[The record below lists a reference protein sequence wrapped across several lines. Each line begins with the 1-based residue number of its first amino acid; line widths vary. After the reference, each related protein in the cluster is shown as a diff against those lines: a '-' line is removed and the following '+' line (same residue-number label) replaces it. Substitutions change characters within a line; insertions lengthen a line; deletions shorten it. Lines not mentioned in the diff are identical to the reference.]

1 MLFMARPS
9 LLRLSDEAK
18 QELVNEANG
27 SSDPDFRDACRAI
40 VMLGSGAPR
49 DIVADQFGVHT
60 ATIGRWAASY
70 RKRGIGGLQGPE
82 EDSRGRPA
90 KLDVTHLELLKEIVL
105 LPPRQLGYAFT
116 SWTLPRLAT
125 VLKKRTGVSVRSHYL
140 GLLLHRMGITRKRP
154 KHVLEGKR
162 DEAAH
167 DRAKVELQRI
177 KKNLG
182 RMRKRV
188 VISQDE
194 TEFHLYPYLVAIWS
208 VVGTPQ
214 PEVMTP
220 GKNQKRV
227 LYGGLNLKTG
237 RLTGHW
243 AATKSGG
250 HFVQFLEVLLADY
263 PDQNILMIAD
273 NGSFHHTQEVERF
286 LEQHKGRIEVR
297 WLPPYCPDLNDIERT
312 WRRLKAS
319 HASNFLFNSLDE
331 LVDNVQ
337 TGIKEMNR
345 TVARH

>member
-1 MLFMARPS
+1 MARPS
-9 LLRLSDEAK
+9 LLRLSEQAK
-18 QELVNEANG
+18 QELLNEANS

-40 VMLGSGAPR
+40 VMLGGGAPR
-49 DIVADQFGVHT
+49 DMVADQFGVHP

-90 KLDVTHLELLKEIVL
+90 KLDVAHLELLKETVL
-105 LPPRQLGYAFT
+105 LPPRQSGYAFT

-125 VLKKRTGVSVRSHYL
+125 VLKKRTGVSVRPHYL
-140 GLLLHRMGITRKRP
+140 GLLLRRMGITRKRP

-167 DRAKVELQRI
+167 DRAKDELQ
-177 KKNLG
+177 
-182 RMRKRV
+182 
-188 VISQDE
+188 
-194 TEFHLYPYLVAIWS
+194 T
-208 VVGTPQ
+208 
-214 PEVMTP
+214 EVMTP

-273 NGSFHHTQEVERF
+273 NGSFHHTQEVEKF
-286 LEQHKGRIEVR
+286 LEQHRGRIEVR

-345 TVARH
+345 TVSRN

>member
-1 MLFMARPS
+1 MTRPS
-9 LLRLSDEAK
+9 LLRLDKKAK
-18 QELVNEANG
+18 QELLNEANA
-27 SSDPDFRDACRAI
+27 SADPDFRDACRAI
-40 VMLGSGAPR
+40 VWLGGGAPR
-49 DIVADQFGVHT
+49 NIVADQFGVHP

-70 RKRGIGGLQGPE
+70 RKRGITGVRGPE

-90 KLDVTHLELLKEIVL
+90 KLDVKHLELLKEIVL
-105 LPPRQLGYAFT
+105 LPPRQLGYALT
-116 SWTLPRLAT
+116 NWTLPRLAT
-125 VLKKRTGVSVRSHYL
+125 VFKNRTGVSVRSHYL
-140 GLLLHRMGITRKRP
+140 GLLLHRMGITRRQP

-162 DEAAH
+162 DEEAH
-167 DRAKVELQRI
+167 DQAKVELQQI

-182 RMRKRV
+182 RMRKRI

-243 AATKSGG
+243 AETKSGG
-250 HFVQFLEVLLADY
+250 HFIQFLEALLADY
-263 PDQNILMIAD
+263 PEHNIFMIAD
-273 NGSFHHTQEVERF
+273 NGSFHHTQQVERF
-286 LEQHKGRIEVR
+286 LDEHKKRIEVR

-331 LVDNVQ
+331 LVTNVQ
-337 TGIKEMNR
+337 KGIREMNA
-345 TVARH
+345 TVQQH